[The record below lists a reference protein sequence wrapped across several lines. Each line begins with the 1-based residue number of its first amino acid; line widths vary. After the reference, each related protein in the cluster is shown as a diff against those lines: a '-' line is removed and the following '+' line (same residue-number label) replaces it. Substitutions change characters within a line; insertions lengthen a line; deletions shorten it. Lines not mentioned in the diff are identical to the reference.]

1 MSSRS
6 LAVLQSGALCI
17 GVGLGAGVGGLAGAE
32 GSVLPGMTFGFDGM
46 AMGADKG
53 NVGTSAI
60 EATGVEI

>member
-1 MSSRS
+1 
-6 LAVLQSGALCI
+6 
-17 GVGLGAGVGGLAGAE
+17 
-32 GSVLPGMTFGFDGM
+32 MTFGFDGM